1 MKKNEVFKL
10 SKAQKHSSLFTI
22 QVLCSYR
29 IYSYKKNIYSSG
41 TSVSLLFNLF
51 SNTPFVIHIK
61 LSFVISN
68 IFACRRQLIMNT
80 AAYRRTSSLTPKKH
94 LVCCFHYVICCT
106 RFCSSC
112 SAYIINLLQPG
123 V

>member
-1 MKKNEVFKL
+1 MTFLSCLKLKNILHFSP
-10 SKAQKHSSLFTI
+10 SKSY
-22 QVLCSYR
+22 VL
-29 IYSYKKNIYSSG
+29 IEFIPIKKNIYSSG

-80 AAYRRTSSLTPKKH
+80 AVYRRTSSFTPKKH